1 MRLGGRLQ
9 AAIDVLTEI
18 EMKHRPVGEA
28 LKDWGLS
35 HRFAGAGDRAA
46 IGTIVYDV
54 LRRRYSLQWRMESDD
69 IRAIVFATLLDT
81 GKMTLEQI
89 DSTLEGDRFAP
100 QLLEDKQRESW
111 QRRQLVDAP
120 DYIRGN
126 IPRWCQAHLRPLFGD
141 NWVTEAAALA
151 TRPSLDLRVNSLKAT
166 PEKVLKELAKRTK
179 SQALS
184 WFQQALRI
192 APIEKFNRHPN
203 VQVEPAFQ
211 KGYFEI
217 QDLGSQIVAH
227 LVEAQESMQVLDY
240 CAGAGGKTLALASD
254 MNNRGQ
260 IYAYDSDKARLAPI
274 FDRLR
279 RAGVRNVQVRVQKEE
294 LRSLTGQMD
303 RVLIDAPCSG
313 TGTWRRRPDAKW
325 RLTLEQVRQR
335 QTEQRT
341 ILNESIVY
349 LKPNGR
355 LVYITC
361 SLFTDENEEQ
371 ISHFLQQ
378 HSHFY
383 PIDMQAL
390 WQQHFSFSPVQPVFS
405 NYGLTLSPATTQTD
419 GFFLSVLQKKH

>member
-1 MRLGGRLQ
+1 MRLGGHLQ
-9 AAIDVLTEI
+9 AAINVLKEI
-18 EMKHRPVGEA
+18 EMRHRPAGEA

-69 IRAIVFATLLDT
+69 IRDIVFATLLDT

-89 DSTLEGDRFAP
+89 DSALEGDRFAP
-100 QLLEDKQRESW
+100 QLLEDQQRKSW
-111 QRRQLVDAP
+111 QKRQLVDAP
-120 DYIRGN
+120 DYIRGD
-126 IPRWCQAHLRPLFGD
+126 IPQWCQAHLCPLFGD
-141 NWVTEAAALA
+141 NWIVEAAALA

-166 PEKVLKELAKRTK
+166 PEKVLKELAKTK
-179 SQALS
+179 IQSLP
-184 WFQQALRI
+184 WFRQALRV
-192 APIEKFNRHPN
+192 APIEKFDRHPN

-211 KGYFEI
+211 KGHFEI

-227 LVEAQESMQVLDY
+227 LVEAQASMQVLDY

-260 IYAYDSDKARLAPI
+260 IYAYDSDKGRLAPI

-279 RAGVRNVQVRVQKEE
+279 RAGVHNVQTRAQKEE
-294 LRSLTGQMD
+294 LKSLIGQMD
-303 RVLIDAPCSG
+303 RVLLDAPCSG

-325 RLTLEQVRQR
+325 RLTLEQVKQR
-335 QTEQRT
+335 QTEQRA
-341 ILNESIVY
+341 ILNEAIDY

-361 SLFTDENEEQ
+361 SLFADENEEQ
-371 ISHFLQQ
+371 ISYFLQQ
-378 HSHFY
+378 YSHFY

-390 WQQHFSFSPVQPVFS
+390 WQKYFSSSPVQPVFS
-405 NYGLTLSPATTQTD
+405 NYGLTLSPATTKTD